1 MGFED
6 YGIKSFKNK
15 LWARDIYLD
24 DNKDRFMIIIRLRVV
39 VMDGGKENIAI
50 RMGT

>member
-1 MGFED
+1 VGFED

-39 VMDGGKENIAI
+39 GYGWWE
-50 RMGT
+50 REHCH